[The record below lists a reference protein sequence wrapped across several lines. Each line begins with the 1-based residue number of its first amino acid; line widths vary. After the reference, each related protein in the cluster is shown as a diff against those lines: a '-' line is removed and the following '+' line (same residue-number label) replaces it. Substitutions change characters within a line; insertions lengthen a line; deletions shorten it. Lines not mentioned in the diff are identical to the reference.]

1 MSNEILPLI
10 DFSKVK
16 KKKKKPQKN
25 EEEEVDKQDDDLDDV
40 VLTKKKGKKTKKKKE
55 KEEES
60 KNTEEKEYSNE
71 NEGKFTYEF
80 LLKRIYNTMKVQN
93 PNTNTGGLKL
103 PSIQLSMVGKDR
115 TCWMNFNDVAEA
127 LNRQT
132 EHLFQY
138 VLSELGCEGT
148 IGGKDQANIKTR
160 VSQANLQKVLTKYIN
175 DYVRCPNCKSFNTI
189 IKKDQS
195 TRLQQIYCEKCKS
208 EKTIQAIKSRA
219 NAGKKKK

>member
-40 VLTKKKGKKTKKKKE
+40 VLTKKKGKKAKKKKE

-138 VLSELGCEGT
+138 VLFLVFPY
-148 IGGKDQANIKTR
+148 N
-160 VSQANLQKVLTKYIN
+160 
-175 DYVRCPNCKSFNTI
+175 
-189 IKKDQS
+189 
-195 TRLQQIYCEKCKS
+195 
-208 EKTIQAIKSRA
+208 
-219 NAGKKKK
+219 